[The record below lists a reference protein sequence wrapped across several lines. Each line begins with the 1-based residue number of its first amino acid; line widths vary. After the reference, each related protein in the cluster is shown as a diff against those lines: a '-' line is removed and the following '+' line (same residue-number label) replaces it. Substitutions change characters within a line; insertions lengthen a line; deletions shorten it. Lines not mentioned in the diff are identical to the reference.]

1 MGGSRRSRR
10 PGRYRLEARLGEP
23 AGSFE
28 DRVGHRRQVAVD
40 ALQVSDHVHVDR
52 VGLDLLGASLAHGGL
67 LRDQAAGQGT
77 SAGYGHTLGA
87 SVGLGYVKRRD
98 GLAID
103 AAWLEGSRFEVDL
116 AGTRLA
122 ARVSLR
128 SPFDPAGT
136 RIKA

>member
-1 MGGSRRSRR
+1 VSVV
-10 PGRYRLEARLGEP
+10 LEDGEP
-23 AGSFE
+23 
-28 DRVGHRRQVAVD
+28 
-40 ALQVSDHVHVDR
+40 
-52 VGLDLLGASLAHGGL
+52 LLWGGEAL
-67 LRDQAAGQGT
+67 LRDGHPVGDLT

-87 SVGLGYVKRRD
+87 SVGLGYVKRGD
-98 GLAID
+98 GQAID
-103 AAWLEGSRFEVDL
+103 AAWLEGGRFEVDL

>member
-1 MGGSRRSRR
+1 
-10 PGRYRLEARLGEP
+10 
-23 AGSFE
+23 
-28 DRVGHRRQVAVD
+28 
-40 ALQVSDHVHVDR
+40 VSDITKSPVPR
-52 VGLDLLGASLAHGGL
+52 PE
-67 LRDQAAGQGT
+67 
-77 SAGYGHTLGA
+77 
-87 SVGLGYVKRRD
+87 
-98 GLAID
+98 AID